1 MDTLTNITE
10 KRRKYLVVKR
20 KFNCNYCNHSLII
33 EVEEHDYMDRMCMKC
48 NRALK
53 TSRDIDI
60 NENK

>member
-1 MDTLTNITE
+1 MDMLTNIME
-10 KRRKYLVVKR
+10 RRRKYSVVKR

>member
-1 MDTLTNITE
+1 ME
-10 KRRKYLVVKR
+10 KRRKYSVVKR
-20 KFNCNYCNHSLII
+20 KFDCNYCGHSLII

>member
-1 MDTLTNITE
+1 MVMLTNIME
-10 KRRKYLVVKR
+10 RRRKYSVVKR
-20 KFNCNYCNHSLII
+20 EFNCNYCSNSLII

-48 NRALK
+48 NRALR

>member
-1 MDTLTNITE
+1 MDTLTNITGR
-10 KRRKYLVVKR
+10 RRKYSVVKR

>member
-1 MDTLTNITE
+1 MSMMVG
-10 KRRKYLVVKR
+10 RRKYSVVKR
-20 KFNCNYCNHSLII
+20 KFNCNYCGHSLII